1 MTLIIITGEQYQSE
15 VSQYNVPHI
24 SSVVMGLTQTV
35 LYIAP
40 VLGLQLSLST
50 RVYISA
56 LIQLLVG
63 LMETVETMFKQ
74 VSTSSARR
82 YSNN

>member
-1 MTLIIITGEQYQSE
+1 MSTEQYYKR
-15 VSQYNVPHI
+15 VSQYDDHHL

-40 VLGLQLSLST
+40 VLGLSLSLPT

-56 LIQLLVG
+56 VIQLLVS

-74 VSTSSARR
+74 VPPP
-82 YSNN
+82 YLQL

>member
-1 MTLIIITGEQYQSE
+1 
-15 VSQYNVPHI
+15 
-24 SSVVMGLTQTV
+24 MGLTQTL

-56 LIQLLVG
+56 VIQLLVS

-74 VSTSSARR
+74 VSTSNKRPNLADSGSWLRQKKR
-82 YSNN
+82 

>member
-1 MTLIIITGEQYQSE
+1 
-15 VSQYNVPHI
+15 
-24 SSVVMGLTQTV
+24 MGLTQTV

-40 VLGLQLSLST
+40 VLGLSLSLPT

-56 LIQLLVG
+56 VIQLLVS

-74 VSTSSARR
+74 VPPP
-82 YSNN
+82 YPQL

>member
-1 MTLIIITGEQYQSE
+1 MFIT
-15 VSQYNVPHI
+15 VP
-24 SSVVMGLTQTV
+24 SVVMGLTQTV

-40 VLGLQLSLST
+40 VLGLNLSLTT

-56 LIQLLVG
+56 VIQLLVS

-74 VSTSSARR
+74 VSSRSPHQIQL
-82 YSNN
+82 

>member
-1 MTLIIITGEQYQSE
+1 
-15 VSQYNVPHI
+15 
-24 SSVVMGLTQTV
+24 MGLTQTV

-40 VLGLQLSLST
+40 VLGLNLSLTT

-56 LIQLLVG
+56 VIQLLVS

-74 VSTSSARR
+74 VSPHHTTNYDKTVPPGST
-82 YSNN
+82 